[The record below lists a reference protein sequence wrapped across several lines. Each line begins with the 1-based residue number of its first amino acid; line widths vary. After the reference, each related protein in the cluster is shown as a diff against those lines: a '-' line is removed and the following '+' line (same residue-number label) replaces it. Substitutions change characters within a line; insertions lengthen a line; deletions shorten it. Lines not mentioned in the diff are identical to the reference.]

1 MATIRG
7 FVDRIQVG
15 RAGLVVIRLVTDT
28 GRSEYVIPDLD
39 ADPERFNERL
49 SKVAIAR
56 DAMNRAEP
64 VEIEWSQGKAG
75 NEIDRIA
82 RMSRDA
88 LDPPASVSLVGGLVI
103 RILLQA
109 RNAVQGEGEAHDEAR
124 VYVLDDTGQ
133 LAVLRLDMQ
142 IPERDVACEQLDMIR
157 DAQASGEF
165 ANFLVTTDEEKTGEQ
180 TILGVWTGG
189 SGQGRGDDGELT
201 VSGFVESLGVIL
213 PPGASP
219 LDGTLALANL
229 TTAPEFTGDGDTVDL
244 APFDPLALSLFVARG
259 SVPYALLEA
268 GLRDNTRVR
277 VRYRPPQSASGG
289 TDKQGGEPQTPPQAQ
304 PQAKAAPAK
313 KAAAKKT
320 AAAGPKAGTVRFQPA
335 EMEEALL
342 AEYRSTTSAKST
354 AAGLLTAAELLAPL
368 ASASRPVWIFIDR
381 DMLDRGPDRD
391 DDDCTPGLPTSSLR
405 AQGLRDLRIPYRAEW
420 NGCGCFNHGVYRFEL
435 TAPEGSEIRV
445 DKRELCLYPS
455 GAPGVSIAYACLDGD
470 HCVTVVI
477 PDYVCDT
484 EFDLD
489 VYRIR

>member
-28 GRSEYVIPDLD
+28 GRSEYVVSDLD

-64 VEIEWSQGKAG
+64 VEIEWSEGKAG

-88 LDPPASVSLVGGLVI
+88 LDPPADVTLVGGLVI
-103 RILLQA
+103 RVMLQA
-109 RNAVQGEGEAHDEAR
+109 RNAVQGEGDAHDEAR
-124 VYVLDDTGQ
+124 VYVLDDAGR
-133 LAVLRLDMQ
+133 LSVLRLDMQ
-142 IPERDVACEQLDMIR
+142 IPERAVACEQLDMIR
-157 DAQASGEF
+157 DAHSSGEM
-165 ANFLVTTDEEKTGEQ
+165 AQFLVTSGQEKSGTQ
-180 TILGVWTGG
+180 TIIAVWTGPG
-189 SGQGRGDDGELT
+189 PQRGDDGELT

-213 PPGASP
+213 PPGAGA
-219 LDGTLALANL
+219 LDGSLALANL
-229 TTAPEFTGDGDTVDL
+229 TTAPEFNGEGDTVAL
-244 APFDPLALSLFVARG
+244 TPFQPAALSLFVARG

-277 VRYRPPQSASGG
+277 VRYRAPSTPAQG
-289 TDKQGGEPQTPPQAQ
+289 TDTGAV
-304 PQAKAAPAK
+304 AADP
-313 KAAAKKT
+313 
-320 AAAGPKAGTVRFQPA
+320 GTVRFQPA
-335 EMEEALL
+335 EMEQALL
-342 AEYRSTTSAKST
+342 TQYRAGQASEPT

-391 DDDCTPGLPTSSLR
+391 EDECTPGLPSSSLR

-420 NGCGCFNHGVYRFEL
+420 KGCGCFNHGVYRFEL
-435 TAPEGSEIRV
+435 TAPEGSEIGV
-445 DKRELCLYPS
+445 DKKELCLYPS
-455 GAPGVSIAYACLDGD
+455 GNKGVSIAYACLDGD